1 MIDMGMFVALGFL
14 VASLLALLLAPP
26 LWKRAVRLT
35 TRRLESTMPMSVS
48 DIQADK
54 DQLRAEFA
62 IELRRVEMALERAK
76 DKATREQVEANKR
89 RVRIAEL
96 NAELASAKATLQDNA
111 NANRVLEQTIK
122 RRLPD
127 MDSRLRAAKDVMA
140 ETESVN
146 VELRRTADTQAAAL
160 KSARTTVQSQ
170 RSDIEQLRAALEGGG
185 GKLRGLGKSAAKEM
199 QHLSAELSRV
209 KEELERNR
217 VSREE
222 NDALRQELNRLAT
235 QILAVAKAQGVALPH
250 VDEASTPRREVRD
263 LAETV
268 ASLSR
273 KSTPFEPEPTSHRG
287 NGAEAM
293 MDSVEPADEARLD
306 PFFSARAEDAPA
318 EITSSD
324 NGAAHEAYITDA
336 TPEPIP
342 TDAASLEVEHL
353 DEPETID
360 DNETTDEPETT
371 HEPETTDEDEAL
383 PKGPLARRLAARRAK
398 RRARKGAPQ
407 SLSDRL
413 KGVPAEAPES

>member
-76 DKATREQVEANKR
+76 DKAIREQVEANKR
-89 RVRIAEL
+89 RVKISEL
-96 NAELASAKATLQDNA
+96 NAELASAKATLQENE

-127 MDSRLRAAKDVMA
+127 MDSRLKAAKDVMV

-160 KSARTTVQSQ
+160 KTARASLQTQ

-185 GKLRGLGKSAAKEM
+185 GKLRGLGKSDAKET
-199 QHLSAELSRV
+199 QRLSAELSRV

-235 QILAVAKAQGVALPH
+235 QILAVAKTQGVTLPH

-268 ASLSR
+268 ASLGR
-273 KSTPFEPEPTSHRG
+273 KSTAPEPEPAYYRG

-293 MDSVEPADEARLD
+293 MDAVEPEEEARLD
-306 PFFSARAEDAPA
+306 PIFSARIDDAPA
-318 EITSSD
+318 EIASSE
-324 NGAAHEAYITDA
+324 NGAGHEAYVTDA
-336 TPEPIP
+336 SPESVPNE
-342 TDAASLEVEHL
+342 AASLEGELV
-353 DEPETID
+353 DE
-360 DNETTDEPETT
+360 NETTDEPETT
-371 HEPETTDEDEAL
+371 DENEAL

-398 RRARKGAPQ
+398 RRARKGPPQ

-413 KGVPAEAPES
+413 KDVPAKAPES